1 MLQVLFT
8 ILSTLLLL
16 TILVFIHEL
25 GHFLAAKLFKANVKE
40 FAIGFGK
47 RIVSKKYKGTIY
59 SIRILPL
66 GGFVDLEG
74 EVDSNTT
81 NSFRNKRAY
90 QKIIILAAGVFM
102 NVIFA
107 FFALGLFLSSN
118 SYKFTI
124 PSLTNYSFS
133 NTSNQLELYPLFIS
147 SVDEDGNSNGQ
158 LEVGEVIVSIDGNF
172 FKSYGEFTKLIDERQ
187 NMSSKF
193 GFFDLE
199 SFEISEKEVLIGE
212 KDENGAILNVGLFEL
227 NRNGSTSYPAYYLQY
242 NESLFAGVSLT
253 TDLLAYIPLSLGS
266 IISESFQSGNFTEL
280 GNSVGSPLQII
291 DNSNQIIEA
300 GVFEAFIPLSG
311 LLSISLAIFN
321 ILPFP
326 ALDGGQIVVVLI
338 EKLIRRKIPDHVLE
352 KVNLGGF
359 IILISFAVLM
369 IFKDFI
375 QLNVISKIGD
385 LINSII

>member
-133 NTSNQLELYPLFIS
+133 NTSNQLELYLYYPH
-147 SVDEDGNSNGQ
+147 
-158 LEVGEVIVSIDGNF
+158 
-172 FKSYGEFTKLIDERQ
+172 
-187 NMSSKF
+187 
-193 GFFDLE
+193 
-199 SFEISEKEVLIGE
+199 
-212 KDENGAILNVGLFEL
+212 
-227 NRNGSTSYPAYYLQY
+227 TSAYVAPTY
-242 NESLFAGVSLT
+242 T
-253 TDLLAYIPLSLGS
+253 PRLACS
-266 IISESFQSGNFTEL
+266 
-280 GNSVGSPLQII
+280 
-291 DNSNQIIEA
+291 
-300 GVFEAFIPLSG
+300 
-311 LLSISLAIFN
+311 
-321 ILPFP
+321 
-326 ALDGGQIVVVLI
+326 
-338 EKLIRRKIPDHVLE
+338 
-352 KVNLGGF
+352 
-359 IILISFAVLM
+359 
-369 IFKDFI
+369 
-375 QLNVISKIGD
+375 
-385 LINSII
+385 

>member
-102 NVIFA
+102 NVIFS

>member
-212 KDENGAILNVGLFEL
+212 KDEKGAILNVGLFEL

-352 KVNLGGF
+352 KINLGGF

>member
-8 ILSTLLLL
+8 IVSTLLLL

-25 GHFLAAKLFKANVKE
+25 GHFIAAKFFKANVKE

-47 RIVSKKYKGTIY
+47 RIFSKKYKGTIY

-74 EVDSNTT
+74 EVDSNTS
-81 NSFRNKRAY
+81 NSFRNKRSY
-90 QKIIILAAGVFM
+90 QKIIILGAGVFM

-133 NTSNQLELYPLFIS
+133 NTTDQFELYPLYIS
-147 SVDEDGNSNGQ
+147 SVDEDGNSYGQ
-158 LEVGEVIVSIDGNF
+158 LEIGEVIVSIDGNF
-172 FKSYGEFTKLIDERQ
+172 FKSYAEFSKLVEDRQ
-187 NMSSKF
+187 NNNANF
-193 GFFDLE
+193 GLFNLDT
-199 SFEISEKEVLIGE
+199 FEITEKEVLVGQR
-212 KDENGAILNVGLFEL
+212 DENGAILNVGLFEL
-227 NRNGSTSYPAYYLQY
+227 NRNGSNSYPAYYLQY
-242 NESLFAGVSLT
+242 NESVFAGVSLT

-338 EKLIRRKIPDHVLE
+338 EKLIRRKIPDHILE
-352 KVNLGGF
+352 KINLGGF
-359 IILISFAVLM
+359 VILISFAVLM